1 LETANLSGS
10 ATDGANTIDWYSLL
24 TRDQR
29 IRPVEE
35 RRTPLYDFHIANGAR
50 MVPFAGWD
58 MPVQYTAGI
67 KAEHL
72 ATRNSAGLFD
82 VSHMLQVELS
92 SNGADAFFERLTP
105 TDIDAVAEGR
115 VRYSMLLNDAGGV
128 LDDLMVARL
137 DGRLHLVVNAG
148 RAAHDI
154 DHLQRNL
161 DSSTKIDVHHD
172 KALLALQ
179 GPKAAQVLSCL
190 GLDLDGFHFMDI
202 RHFTLGTTP
211 LVITRSGYTGEDGFE
226 ISMPANAAVDI
237 AKTLVAT
244 GDVTL
249 AGLGARDTL
258 RLEAGLPLW
267 GHELDETI
275 TPTMAGLKFAL
286 SKKRLEAADF
296 PGADIILDELVNEP
310 KRQLVG
316 LLASGARPVRDGTIL
331 LHDGVDIGII
341 TSGGFAPSL
350 DRPAALGFVETH
362 LATVGTVLA
371 AATRGGETPI
381 SVVNLPLVS
390 HRYFRG

>member
-1 LETANLSGS
+1 M
-10 ATDGANTIDWYSLL
+10 
-24 TRDQR
+24 
-29 IRPVEE
+29 EE

-72 ATRNSAGLFD
+72 ATRNGAGLFD

-92 SNGADAFFERLTP
+92 GNGADAFFERLTP
-105 TDIDAVAEGR
+105 TDIGAVAEGR

-154 DHLQRNL
+154 DHLRQNL
-161 DSSTKIDVHHD
+161 DGSTKMDVHHD
-172 KALLALQ
+172 RALLALQ
-179 GPKAAQVLSCL
+179 GPKAAQVLSSL
-190 GLDLDGFHFMDI
+190 GFDLDGFRFMDI
-202 RHFTLGTTP
+202 HHFTLGTIP

-286 SKKRLEAADF
+286 SKKRREAADF
-296 PGADIILDELVNEP
+296 PGANIILDEFVNGP

-362 LATVGTVLA
+362 LATDGTILA

-381 SVVNLPLVS
+381 TVVNLPLVS